1 MSTPLNQSVLKGF
14 RILSLFSA
22 NRNEISAETV
32 VARLGM
38 STATAHRFLVTLERA
53 GALRITRRGHFALGQ
68 KIEELG
74 WIAGESGSLSIIVQP
89 EIDILS
95 SALNESVMAC
105 RLTRFGPSCV
115 AVANSSRPIS
125 VNISVGTLLPLH
137 TTAQGKLW
145 LSQMSPNERRA
156 RLAVT
161 TIAGARVAPVDPETL
176 ENALKT
182 IRKRGYALNLG
193 ENEPDIAALAVPVK
207 DGKGKTRLTIS
218 VFGMLS
224 RFNQEFLDTAR
235 AHLMEASTRIGGQL

>member
-22 NRNEISAETV
+22 NQKEISTETV
-32 VARLGM
+32 VSRLGM
-38 STATAHRFLVTLERA
+38 SAATAHRFLVTLEHA
-53 GALRITRRGHFALGQ
+53 GVLRSTRRGHFALGQ

-74 WIAGESGSLSIIVQP
+74 WTAGESSSLSTIVQP
-89 EIDILS
+89 EIDSLS
-95 SALNESVMAC
+95 GTLNESVMAC
-105 RLTRFGPSCV
+105 QLTRYGPSCV

-145 LSQMSPNERRA
+145 LSQMSPNERRT
-156 RLAVT
+156 RLAAT
-161 TIAGARVAPVDPETL
+161 TIAGGRTTPVEPAAL
-176 ENALKT
+176 EEALAT
-182 IRKRGYALNLG
+182 IRQQGYALNLG

-207 DGKGKTRLTIS
+207 DRMGETRLTIS

-224 RFNQEFLDTAR
+224 RFDQGFLDTAKV
-235 AHLMEASTRIGGQL
+235 HLIEVSRRIGDSL